1 MRRRGVIFLSLFV
14 LAVGTDAPV
23 AQTVG
28 QDELRN
34 RDAFSAYE
42 PIYLIAGLG
51 EELVKL
57 SFSAKYE
64 PFFRSHFGLYL
75 AYTQTMFWDLF
86 DESSPFQEI
95 DYSPELFWRFQSG
108 YNLADDVEI
117 PVFEYFQLGWEHRSN
132 GLDDLQSRGWDRV
145 YGKLELKV
153 GERFNLAANAKYFV
167 LIETIFPDFY
177 GDRPR
182 YNLDIQD
189 YIGSTEYEVRLG
201 FERSPI
207 FVLPRQVILSFGPA
221 GGVNGFD
228 FAGGWQQLD
237 VLFGNL
243 FGISPYLQVWHGRG
257 ESLIEYD
264 TEPTFAIRGGISLN

>member
-1 MRRRGVIFLSLFV
+1 MRKGRVLLLSLIV
-14 LAVGTDAPV
+14 LVVGSVAVP
-23 AQTVG
+23 AQSVG

-34 RDAFSAYE
+34 RDAFSGYE

-75 AYTQTMFWDLF
+75 AYKQTMFWDLF

-108 YNLADDVEI
+108 YNLADDLELPI
-117 PVFEYFQLGWEHRSN
+117 FEYFQIGWEHRSN

-145 YGKLELKV
+145 YAMLELKV
-153 GERFNLAANAKYFV
+153 GDRFSLAANAKYFE
-167 LIETIFPDFY
+167 LIETIFPNFY

-189 YIGSTEYEVRLG
+189 YIGSTEYEVRFG

-221 GGVNGFD
+221 GGRFGFD
-228 FAGGWQQLD
+228 FVNGWQQLD

-243 FGISPYLQVWHGRG
+243 FGISPYVQVWHGRG

-264 TEPTFAIRGGISLN
+264 MEPSFAIRAGISLN